1 MAVHGFLF
9 EQPFP
14 LEQEHRFRVAFTERL
29 HDLQGTDKGTVEG
42 TPVDAVMLRR
52 QRRDR
57 PLPREFAG
65 RQVQGLGEP
74 FQVVVGHGQP
84 HGHGVAAELLHVGGA
99 ALQHL
104 EQVDARHGPPGA
116 FQPHNP
122 LFLFLDGEQDG
133 RPAEAVHHP

>member
-1 MAVHGFLF
+1 MGRTLLGAVVGLVFA
-9 EQPFP
+9 
-14 LEQEHRFRVAFTERL
+14 VA
-29 HDLQGTDKGTVEG
+29 TV
-42 TPVDAVMLRR
+42 MFI
-52 QRRDR
+52 
-57 PLPREFAG
+57 EFAG

-74 FQVVVGHGQP
+74 LQVVVGHGQP